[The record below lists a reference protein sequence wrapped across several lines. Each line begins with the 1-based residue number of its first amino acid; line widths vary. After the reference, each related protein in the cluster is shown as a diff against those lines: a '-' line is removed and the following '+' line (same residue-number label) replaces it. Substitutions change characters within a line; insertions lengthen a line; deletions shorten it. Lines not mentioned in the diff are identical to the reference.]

1 MLFLG
6 ASTGEWLQECYPSA
20 LGILVLGWRD
30 DSPGLPLLLSCLG
43 VATLYICH
51 AKRWRKRSKLR
62 RFVQFPAPFSSL
74 FDTCGAPGRLS
85 PRLASRPNLSQE
97 YPLSRAKYILALP
110 VKIYNEAIVYMI
122 VQPKAGAVRS
132 LLAHNLRLKIEPT
145 RFKARFEFI
154 PVPNMAD
161 LVTWSFLLINISAL
175 DLLVQDTTI
184 TNQEPHLPFNWRYS
198 CI

>member
-51 AKRWRKRSKLR
+51 AKRWRKRSELR

-122 VQPKAGAVRS
+122 VQPKPVQCVHFWLTTWGWKSS
-132 LLAHNLRLKIEPT
+132 LPDSKLASNSYPCQIWQ
-145 RFKARFEFI
+145 I
-154 PVPNMAD
+154 
-161 LVTWSFLLINISAL
+161 
-175 DLLVQDTTI
+175 
-184 TNQEPHLPFNWRYS
+184 
-198 CI
+198 